1 MVLNI
6 LKPDLIMIACICAVV
21 SFFITYLAMPRLI
34 KKLQDA
40 KIVGKDISRKWL
52 RWVVLEFF

>member
-40 KIVGKDISRKWL
+40 KIVGKDI
-52 RWVVLEFF
+52 